1 MNVLGVANALKAV
14 AASVTGVVTAV
25 IGINQAWPST
35 PAVEVIPAR
44 QELATL
50 AAGATTQLVDGVVFL
65 AAYVALTRNLEADE
79 QVLLP
84 IVQELLE
91 ALAAPAFDRTL
102 GGLVE
107 DTRAVRVEFD
117 LVKRENRLYRAAV
130 ITVVV
135 GDVTDPV

>member
-1 MNVLGVANALKAV
+1 MNMLAVANALKAV
-14 AASVTGVVTAV
+14 AASVTGVATAA

-44 QELATL
+44 QELTTL

-65 AAYVALTRNLEADE
+65 AAYVALTRNLEEDE
-79 QVLLP
+79 QALLP

-117 LVKRENRLYRAAV
+117 LVKREGRPYRAAV